1 MLIARLLARYNFKN
15 ILKIKLG
22 GSVMR
27 EDILRVLKMVEEGK
41 ISGEKAEELISA
53 LREEKEPTVSIN
65 ESATDYEKRILRIKV
80 LSSDGDDVSVN
91 LPISIIK
98 GILGSCKDL
107 PINLGDMEGIDKE
120 ALMNTLISALD
131 NNIIGNI
138 VEVNSK
144 DGDKVKIFIE

>member
-1 MLIARLLARYNFKN
+1 
-15 ILKIKLG
+15 
-22 GSVMR
+22 MR

>member
-1 MLIARLLARYNFKN
+1 
-15 ILKIKLG
+15 
-22 GSVMR
+22 MR

-53 LREEKEPTVSIN
+53 LREEKEPTVSTN

-107 PINLGDMEGIDKE
+107 PVNLGNMEGIDKE